1 LAYNVL
7 CKTASC
13 ALIDLYE
20 RKRAGGKAVISDV
33 LFDSIERIDWF
44 LAEYQN
50 VYSGNVRK
58 RIMEVRDAMDALR
71 AELNTIPGT

>member
-1 LAYNVL
+1 
-7 CKTASC
+7 
-13 ALIDLYE
+13 
-20 RKRAGGKAVISDV
+20 VISDV